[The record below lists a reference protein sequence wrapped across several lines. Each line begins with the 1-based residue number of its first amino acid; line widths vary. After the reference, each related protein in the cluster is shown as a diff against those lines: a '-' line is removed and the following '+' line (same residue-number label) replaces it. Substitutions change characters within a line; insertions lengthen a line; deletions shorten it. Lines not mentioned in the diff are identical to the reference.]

1 MRHFLH
7 ALTGAVF
14 LVSAGASADTLCFG
28 STEGG
33 GPVFA
38 AMTAISKAA
47 VAHED
52 MDVRIQPFRG
62 TAQYVPIINAGELA
76 GGLANAMQL
85 VEAYKGVGTFDGHSH
100 PNLRL
105 IAASYPFK
113 LTMGVRAESGI
124 ESITQIKGLRMAS
137 EYHSSPIG
145 DTLSAALLANA
156 GLTPDDMKLVQVA
169 SFGEARKL
177 MGQGLIDMWLA
188 VVGSGSTAGVEQ
200 KAGKVRLVTL
210 DGSPDGL
217 TGLQKVV
224 PIAEIVTVEPRPGFL
239 GVQTPIKVMKYDY
252 MLFTSVALGDDDA
265 YKLAKTLHE
274 NKAELAAAVPAFKG
288 FNPQQMAPDLG
299 VPYHPGAIRFYKD
312 VGIWRSAD

>member
-1 MRHFLH
+1 VRHILH
-7 ALTGAVF
+7 ALSGAVF
-14 LVSAGASADTLCFG
+14 LVSAGASADTLSFG
-28 STEGG
+28 TTEGG

-47 VAHED
+47 VAHEG

-85 VEAYKGVGTFDGHSH
+85 VEAYKGVGTFDGKSH

-145 DTLSAALLANA
+145 DTLSDALLANA
-156 GLTPDDMKLVQVA
+156 GLSRDDMKLVPVA

-200 KAGKVRLVTL
+200 KVGKVRLVTL
-210 DGSPDGL
+210 DDSPAG
-217 TGLQKVV
+217 TAGLQKVV
-224 PIAEIVTVEPRPGFL
+224 PIAEIATVEPRPGFL
-239 GVQTPIKVMKYDY
+239 GVDKPIKVMKYDY
-252 MLFTSVALGDDDA
+252 MLFTSGALADDDA

-288 FNPQQMAPDLG
+288 FDPQQMSPDLG
-299 VPYHPGAIRFYKD
+299 VPYHPGAIRFYKE
-312 VGIWRSAD
+312 VGIWRNAD